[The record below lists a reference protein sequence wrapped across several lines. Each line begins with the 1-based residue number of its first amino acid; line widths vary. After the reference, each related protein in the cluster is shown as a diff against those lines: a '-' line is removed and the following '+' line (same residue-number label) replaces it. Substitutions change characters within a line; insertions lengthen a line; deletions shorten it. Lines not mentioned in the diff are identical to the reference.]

1 MAQPQR
7 LVVLISGRGSNMD
20 ALLQAAQR
28 RRWAARWGAQVVA
41 VLSNR
46 PQAQGLQVAA
56 QHGVA
61 TEVVDHQAYPSREAF
76 DVALAQAID
85 AHQPT
90 LVLLAGF
97 MRVLGAGFVARYQ
110 GRLLNIHPSLL
121 PAFAGLNT
129 HARALQAGCEVAGA
143 TVHWV
148 DEGLDSGAIVAQA
161 VVPVLPADTP
171 ETLGQRVLAAEHRL
185 YPRAVERVLAAGL

>member
-7 LVVLISGRGSNMD
+7 LVVLISGRGSNME

-97 MRVLGAGFVARYQ
+97 MRVLGAGFVAR
-110 GRLLNIHPSLL
+110 
-121 PAFAGLNT
+121 
-129 HARALQAGCEVAGA
+129 
-143 TVHWV
+143 
-148 DEGLDSGAIVAQA
+148 
-161 VVPVLPADTP
+161 
-171 ETLGQRVLAAEHRL
+171 
-185 YPRAVERVLAAGL
+185 

>member
-7 LVVLISGRGSNMD
+7 LVVLISGRGSNME

-28 RRWAARWGAQVVA
+28 RQWAARWGAQVVA

-61 TEVVDHQAYPSREAF
+61 TEVVDHQAYSSREAF
-76 DVALAQAID
+76 DAALAQAID
-85 AHQPT
+85 AHLPT

>member
-7 LVVLISGRGSNMD
+7 LVVLISGRGSNVD

-161 VVPVLPADTP
+161 VVPVLPGDTP

>member
-7 LVVLISGRGSNMD
+7 LVVLISGRGSNME

-28 RRWAARWGAQVVA
+28 RQWAARWGAQVVA

-61 TEVVDHQAYPSREAF
+61 TEVVDHQAYSSREAF

>member
-7 LVVLISGRGSNMD
+7 LVVLISGRGSNME

-41 VLSNR
+41 VLSKR

-97 MRVLGAGFVARYQ
+97 MSVLGAGFVARYQ

>member
-7 LVVLISGRGSNMD
+7 LVVLISGRGSNME

-28 RRWAARWGAQVVA
+28 RQWAARWGAQVVA

-76 DVALAQAID
+76 DVALAQAIE

>member
-1 MAQPQR
+1 ME
-7 LVVLISGRGSNMD
+7 

>member
-7 LVVLISGRGSNMD
+7 LVVLISGRGSNME

-28 RRWAARWGAQVVA
+28 RRWAACWGAQVVA

>member
-1 MAQPQR
+1 
-7 LVVLISGRGSNMD
+7 
-20 ALLQAAQR
+20 
-28 RRWAARWGAQVVA
+28 
-41 VLSNR
+41 
-46 PQAQGLQVAA
+46 
-56 QHGVA
+56 
-61 TEVVDHQAYPSREAF
+61 
-76 DVALAQAID
+76 
-85 AHQPT
+85 
-90 LVLLAGF
+90 
-97 MRVLGAGFVARYQ
+97 MRVLGAEFVARYQ

>member
-7 LVVLISGRGSNMD
+7 LVVLISGRGSNME

-61 TEVVDHQAYPSREAF
+61 TEVVDHQAYPSRQAF
-76 DVALAQAID
+76 DAALAQAID

-97 MRVLGAGFVARYQ
+97 MRVLSAGFVARYQ

-185 YPRAVERVLAAGL
+185 YPRAVERLLAAGL

>member
-7 LVVLISGRGSNMD
+7 LVVLISGRGSNME

-46 PQAQGLQVAA
+46 PQAQGLHVAA

-76 DVALAQAID
+76 DAALAQAID

-185 YPRAVERVLAAGL
+185 YPRAVERLLAAGL

>member
-7 LVVLISGRGSNMD
+7 LVVLISGRGSNME

-28 RRWAARWGAQVVA
+28 RRWAARWGARVLA

>member
-7 LVVLISGRGSNMD
+7 LVVLISGLGSNME

-28 RRWAARWGAQVVA
+28 RQWAARWGAQVVA

>member
-7 LVVLISGRGSNMD
+7 LVVLISGRGSNME

-61 TEVVDHQAYPSREAF
+61 TEVVDHQAYPSRQAF
-76 DVALAQAID
+76 DAALAQAID

-185 YPRAVERVLAAGL
+185 YPRAVERLLAAGL

>member
-7 LVVLISGRGSNMD
+7 LVVLISGRGSNME

-76 DVALAQAID
+76 DAALAQAID

-185 YPRAVERVLAAGL
+185 YPRAVERLLAAGL

>member
-7 LVVLISGRGSNMD
+7 LVVLISGRGSNME

-28 RRWAARWGAQVVA
+28 RQWAARWGARVVA

-97 MRVLGAGFVARYQ
+97 MCVLGAGFVARYQ

>member
-7 LVVLISGRGSNMD
+7 LVVLISGRGSNVD

>member
-7 LVVLISGRGSNMD
+7 LVVLISGRGSNME
-20 ALLQAAQR
+20 ALLQAEQR
-28 RRWAARWGAQVVA
+28 RQWAARWGAQVVA

>member
-7 LVVLISGRGSNMD
+7 LVVLISGRGSNME

-28 RRWAARWGAQVVA
+28 RRWAARWGGQVVA

>member
-7 LVVLISGRGSNMD
+7 LVVLISGRGSNME

-28 RRWAARWGAQVVA
+28 RRWAARWRAQVVA

>member
-7 LVVLISGRGSNMD
+7 LVVLISGRGSNME

-61 TEVVDHQAYPSREAF
+61 TEVVDHQAYSSREAF

>member
-7 LVVLISGRGSNMD
+7 LVVLISGRGSNME

-76 DVALAQAID
+76 DAALAQAID

-97 MRVLGAGFVARYQ
+97 MRVLGAGFVAHYQ

-129 HARALQAGCEVAGA
+129 HTRALQAGCEVAGA

-185 YPRAVERVLAAGL
+185 YPRAVERLLAAGL

>member
-7 LVVLISGRGSNMD
+7 LVVLISGRGSNME

-28 RRWAARWGAQVVA
+28 CRWAARWGAQVVA

-171 ETLGQRVLAAEHRL
+171 ETLGQRVLAAEHCL

>member
-7 LVVLISGRGSNMD
+7 LVVLISGRGSNME

-185 YPRAVERVLAAGL
+185 YPRAVERLLAAGL

>member
-7 LVVLISGRGSNMD
+7 LVVLISGRGSNME

-28 RRWAARWGAQVVA
+28 CRWAARWGAQVVA

-61 TEVVDHQAYPSREAF
+61 TEVVDHQAYSSREAF

>member
-7 LVVLISGRGSNMD
+7 LVVLISGRGSNME

-61 TEVVDHQAYPSREAF
+61 TAVVDHQAYPSREAF
-76 DVALAQAID
+76 DAALAQAID

-185 YPRAVERVLAAGL
+185 YPRAVERLLAAGL

>member
-7 LVVLISGRGSNMD
+7 LVVLISGRGSNME

-28 RRWAARWGAQVVA
+28 RQWAARWGARVVA

>member
-7 LVVLISGRGSNMD
+7 LVVLISGRGSNME

-28 RRWAARWGAQVVA
+28 RQWAARWGAQVVA

>member
-7 LVVLISGRGSNMD
+7 LVVLISGRGSNME

-28 RRWAARWGAQVVA
+28 RQWATRWGAQVVA

-129 HARALQAGCEVAGA
+129 HARALQAGCEVVGA

-148 DEGLDSGAIVAQA
+148 DEGLDRGAIVAQA

>member
-7 LVVLISGRGSNMD
+7 LVVLISGRGSNME

>member
-7 LVVLISGRGSNMD
+7 LVVLISGRGSNME

-28 RRWAARWGAQVVA
+28 RQWAARWGAQVVA

-76 DVALAQAID
+76 DAALAQAID

-143 TVHWV
+143 TVLWV

>member
-7 LVVLISGRGSNMD
+7 LVVLISGRGSNME

-61 TEVVDHQAYPSREAF
+61 TAVVDHQAYPSREAF
-76 DVALAQAID
+76 DAALAQAID

-97 MRVLGAGFVARYQ
+97 MRVLGTGFVARYQ

-185 YPRAVERVLAAGL
+185 YPRAVERLLAAGL

>member
-7 LVVLISGRGSNMD
+7 LVVLISGRGSNME

-46 PQAQGLQVAA
+46 PQARGLQVAA

>member
-7 LVVLISGRGSNMD
+7 LVVLISGRGSNME

-28 RRWAARWGAQVVA
+28 RRWSARWDAQVVA

-61 TEVVDHQAYPSREAF
+61 TEVVDHQAYPSRQAF
-76 DVALAQAID
+76 DAALAQAID

>member
-7 LVVLISGRGSNMD
+7 LVVLISGRGSNME

-28 RRWAARWGAQVVA
+28 RRWSARWDAQVVA

-46 PQAQGLQVAA
+46 PQARGLQVAA

-61 TEVVDHQAYPSREAF
+61 TEVVDHQAYPSRQAF
-76 DVALAQAID
+76 DAALAQAID